1 MTPAEAERQARIESH
16 ISRVAREMERGE
28 SVNDSWYSIQRPPPR
43 SKAQYKAMI
52 HRLNL
57 MGRNPGWSIETPKV
71 EPARIHGAAGAAR
84 PLERK

>member
-1 MTPAEAERQARIESH
+1 MTPTEAERLARIESH
-16 ISRVAREMERGE
+16 IARVAREMERGE

-43 SKAQYKAMI
+43 SKAQYQAMI
-52 HRLNL
+52 RRLNM

-71 EPARIHGAAGAAR
+71 EHGSIYGAAAVAR